1 MVLCKSER
9 RTEEKI
15 VVVGYQYCILDF
27 LKRGDDSLIS
37 EYRLI
42 KECEICK
49 QGITRHQARHVW
61 SCLMMKVITNI
72 FETNFDILVDWKREK
87 QSSGG
92 FL

>member
-9 RTEEKI
+9 RTEEKT

-42 KECEICK
+42 KECEIGK
-49 QGITRHQARHVW
+49 QGITRHQARYYKT
-61 SCLMMKVITNI
+61 SRKACLELLNDESYHKH
-72 FETNFDILVDWKREK
+72 F
-87 QSSGG
+87 
-92 FL
+92 

>member
-1 MVLCKSER
+1 MVLCKFER

-49 QGITRHQARHVW
+49 QGITRHQARYYKT
-61 SCLMMKVITNI
+61 SSKVLQ
-72 FETNFDILVDWKREK
+72 DIK
-87 QSSGG
+87 QGMFG
-92 FL
+92 AA